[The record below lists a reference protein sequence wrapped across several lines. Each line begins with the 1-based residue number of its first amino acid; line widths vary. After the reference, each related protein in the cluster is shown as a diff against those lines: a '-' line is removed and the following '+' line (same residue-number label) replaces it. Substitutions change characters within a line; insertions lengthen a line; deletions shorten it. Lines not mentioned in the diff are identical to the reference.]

1 MKIRRQRLDLL
12 IRRLKGVPKT
22 HVYRIIRSGEV
33 RVNKGRAA
41 ADTRVAAGDVVR
53 LPPVRISEKVAEKLE
68 KPAPAREFP
77 ILFED
82 EHLIAIDKPAGV
94 AVHGGSGVSFG
105 VIEQLRQAPGTKF
118 LNWRTGWTGPHP
130 FVAKKRSA

>member
-1 MKIRRQRLDLL
+1 
-12 IRRLKGVPKT
+12 
-22 HVYRIIRSGEV
+22 VYRIIRSGEV

-41 ADTRVAAGDVVR
+41 ADTRVAAGDRVR
-53 LPPVRISEKVAEKLE
+53 LPPIRISEKVAEKLE

-77 ILFED
+77 FLLED

-105 VIEQLRQAPGTKF
+105 VIEQLAPGQARCQAA
-118 LNWRTGWTGPHP
+118 RTGAPAGP
-130 FVAKKRSA
+130 